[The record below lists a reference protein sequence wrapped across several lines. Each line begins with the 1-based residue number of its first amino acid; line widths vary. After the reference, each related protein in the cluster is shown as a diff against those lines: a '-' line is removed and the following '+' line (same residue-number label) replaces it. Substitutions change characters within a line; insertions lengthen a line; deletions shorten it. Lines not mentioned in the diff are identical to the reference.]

1 MGLKYCLLE
10 VTPADMV
17 RCSNTKHMRTSLNR
31 TLGIAGLCG
40 ALLAG
45 GCNSTLNDAT
55 ASGTTTPASAT
66 GVWTGTDS
74 VSGLTVIALINA
86 AGQATFI
93 RGDGLQFTGSVQV
106 SGTTLAAAVAG
117 YTDFSSTFS
126 DGSTYGIGTL
136 NGSVTTGDSIKAS
149 LSFTS
154 NGGTAVSGSW
164 SLTFQGLSNNA
175 SSTNTLSGNY
185 TDAVTGA
192 VLSITSLG
200 VMSSQNP
207 ANSCVLNGSV
217 TSHDTAHDLYEVSY
231 TFGSCTS
238 TYAVLNGVQ
247 FTGLATLNTNVSPAQ
262 ITMAVIGTS
271 SAGNQY
277 GIVSTLNGS

>member
-1 MGLKYCLLE
+1 MS
-10 VTPADMV
+10 
-17 RCSNTKHMRTSLNR
+17 RCSNTQHMRTSLNR

-55 ASGTTTPASAT
+55 GSGTGTTQSAT

-74 VSGLTVIALINA
+74 VTGDTVIALINS
-86 AGQATFI
+86 GGLGTFI
-93 RGDGLQFTGSVQV
+93 RGDGLQFTGPVQV
-106 SGTTLAAAVAG
+106 SGSTLVAAVAG
-117 YTDFSSTFS
+117 YQDFGNTFT

-136 NGSVTTGDSIKAS
+136 NGSVTTGDSITAT

-164 SLTFQGLSNNA
+164 SLTFQGVSNNT
-175 SSTNTLSGNY
+175 SSDSTISGNY
-185 TDAVTGA
+185 TDVVTGA

-217 TSHDTAHDLYEVSY
+217 ITNDTAHDLYEVSY
-231 TFGSCTS
+231 TFSSCAS

-271 SAGNQY
+271 MAGNQY

>member
-1 MGLKYCLLE
+1 MHI
-10 VTPADMV
+10 TPSRA
-17 RCSNTKHMRTSLNR
+17 
-31 TLGIAGLCG
+31 LGVLAASG
-40 ALLAG
+40 ALILG

-55 ASGTTTPASAT
+55 GSGTTTPASAT
-66 GVWTGTDS
+66 GVWTGNDS

-106 SGTTLAAAVAG
+106 SGSTLAAAIDG
-117 YTDFSSTFS
+117 YTDFNDTFG

-136 NGSVTTGDSIKAS
+136 NGSVTTADSITAS

-154 NGGTAVSGSW
+154 NGGTAISGSW
-164 SLTFQGLSNNA
+164 SLTFQGLSNNV
-175 SSTNTLSGNY
+175 SSDSTISGNY

-207 ANSCVLNGSV
+207 NNSCVLNGSL
-217 TSHDTAHDLYEVSY
+217 TTHDTAHDLYEVSY

>member
-1 MGLKYCLLE
+1 M
-10 VTPADMV
+10 
-17 RCSNTKHMRTSLNR
+17 
-31 TLGIAGLCG
+31 
-40 ALLAG
+40 
-45 GCNSTLNDAT
+45 
-55 ASGTTTPASAT
+55 
-66 GVWTGTDS
+66 
-74 VSGLTVIALINA
+74 
-86 AGQATFI
+86 
-93 RGDGLQFTGSVQV
+93 
-106 SGTTLAAAVAG
+106 SGTTLAASVDG
-117 YTDFSSTFS
+117 YTDFNTTFS

-136 NGSVTTGDSIKAS
+136 NGSVTTGDSITAT

-164 SLTFQGLSNNA
+164 SLTFQGVSNNT
-175 SSTNTLSGNY
+175 SSDSTISGNY
-185 TDAVTGA
+185 TDVVTGA

-207 ANSCVLNGSV
+207 ANSCVLSGSV
-217 TSHDTAHDLYEVSY
+217 VTSDTAHDLYEVSY
-231 TFGSCTS
+231 IFGSCAS

-271 SAGNQY
+271 MAGNQY

>member
-1 MGLKYCLLE
+1 MS
-10 VTPADMV
+10 
-17 RCSNTKHMRTSLNR
+17 RCSNTKHMRAWLNR
-31 TLGIAGLCG
+31 TLRIAGLCG

-45 GCNSTLNDAT
+45 GCNATLNDAT
-55 ASGTTTPASAT
+55 AGGTTTPASAT

-106 SGTTLAAAVAG
+106 SGTTLVAAVAG
-117 YTDFSSTFS
+117 YTDFSATFG

-136 NGSVTTGDSIKAS
+136 NGSVMTADSITAS

-164 SLTFQGLSNNA
+164 SLNFQGLSNNA
-175 SSTNTLSGNY
+175 SSDSTISGNY

-207 ANSCVLNGSV
+207 ANNCVLNGSL
-217 TSHDTAHDLYEVSY
+217 TTHDTAHDLYEVSY
-231 TFGSCTS
+231 TFGNCTS
-238 TYAVLNGVQ
+238 TYALLNGVQ

-262 ITMAVIGTS
+262 ITMAVVGTPTT
-271 SAGNQY
+271 GNQY